1 MTHERHDAPDDV
13 DLRSGRARR
22 SLLLLTAVLAV
33 ALVATVL
40 VVTDD
45 DESPSTTGPTTTTAT
60 AVPSTA
66 TSATT
71 STTAAP
77 PAEETAVWP
86 QAGGR
91 GFGDAVAAARS
102 FATDYL
108 GFRDPIVGP
117 LQAGD
122 ARSGEIQVRPA
133 AQGPVTTVLVRRL
146 SGDDTWSVLGAATAD
161 IELTSPGLLDPI
173 RSPVTVRGDGR
184 AFEGTILVEVRD
196 DDATAALGSGF
207 VTGGGDIL
215 RPFEGRIDF
224 RAPSTPRGALV
235 LSTTSAEDGRVW
247 QAAVLRVAFGD
258 GGGDGCG
265 GEDDA
270 ARPAADEMAVTVWF
284 SCDETEGEPR
294 LGSVTRVVPRS
305 PRVLTATLRELL
317 AGPTAAER
325 ARSLSS
331 WFSDATEDML
341 RSVSTTDGRAVV
353 DLDGELRQVIS
364 GASSSAGSARLL
376 AELDANVF
384 QFPSV
389 QSAEYRLDGSC
400 EAFTEW
406 VQIGGCEPR
415 RRPEG

>member
-1 MTHERHDAPDDV
+1 MT
-13 DLRSGRARR
+13 ARR
-22 SLLLLTAVLAV
+22 ALLLLTALLAV
-33 ALVATVL
+33 ALVVTVL

-45 DESPSTTGPTTTTAT
+45 DDSATTGPTTTTVTSA
-60 AVPSTA
+60 PSTS
-66 TSATT
+66 TSSTT
-71 STTAAP
+71 STTLVP

-86 QAGGR
+86 QVGGR
-91 GFGDAVAAARS
+91 GATDAVAAARS

-122 ARSGEIQVRPA
+122 TRSGEIQVRPA

-161 IELTSPGLLDPI
+161 IEITSPGLLDPI
-173 RSPVTVRGDGR
+173 GSPVTVQGAGR
-184 AFEGTILVEVRD
+184 AFEGNILVEVRD
-196 DDATAALGSGF
+196 DDATTALGSGF
-207 VTGGGDIL
+207 VTGGGDIV

-235 LSTTSAEDGRVW
+235 LYTTSAEDGRVW
-247 QAAVLRVAFGD
+247 EAAVLRVSFGA
-258 GGGDGCG
+258 GARGCGGDGDG
-265 GEDDA
+265 DEA
-270 ARPAADEMAVTVWF
+270 VRPAADEMAVTVWF
-284 SCDETEGEPR
+284 SCDGTDGRPR

-305 PRVLTATLRELL
+305 PRVLTATLRELV

-325 ARSLSS
+325 SRSLSS
-331 WFSDATEDML
+331 WFSDATKDVL
-341 RSVSTTDGRAVV
+341 RSVSTSDGRAIV
-353 DLDGELRQVIS
+353 DLDGDLRQVIS

-384 QFPSV
+384 QFRSV
-389 QSAEYRLDGSC
+389 QTAEYRLDGSC

>member
-1 MTHERHDAPDDV
+1 MTPR
-13 DLRSGRARR
+13 RALP
-22 SLLLLTAVLAV
+22 LLAAVLAV
-33 ALVATVL
+33 ALVVTVL

-45 DESPSTTGPTTTTAT
+45 DDSPTGPTTTTVT
-60 AVPSTA
+60 SSPSTS
-66 TSATT
+66 TSSAT
-71 STTAAP
+71 STTVAP

-86 QAGGR
+86 QLGGQ
-91 GFGDAVAAARS
+91 GAGDAVAAARS
-102 FATDYL
+102 FATAYL
-108 GFRDPIVGP
+108 GFRDPIVGS

-122 ARSGEIQVRPA
+122 TRSGEIQVRPS

-161 IELTSPGLLDPI
+161 IEVGSPGLLDPI
-173 RSPVTVRGDGR
+173 GSPVTVRGAGR
-184 AFEGTILVEVRD
+184 AFEGNILVEVRD

-207 VTGGGDIL
+207 VTGGGDIV

-235 LSTTSAEDGRVW
+235 LYTTSAEDGRVW
-247 QAAVLRVAFGD
+247 QAAVLRVSFAVGAC
-258 GGGDGCG
+258 GGDD
-265 GEDDA
+265 EA
-270 ARPAADEMAVTVWF
+270 ATPEADEMAVTVWF
-284 SCDETEGEPR
+284 SCDEADGQPT
-294 LGSVTRVVPRS
+294 LGSVTRIVPRS

-325 ARSLSS
+325 SRSLSS
-331 WFSDATEDML
+331 WFSDATEGML
-341 RSVSTTDGRAVV
+341 RSVSTTDGHAVV
-353 DLDGELRQVIS
+353 DLDGDLRKVIS

-389 QSAEYRLDGSC
+389 QTAEYRLDGSC